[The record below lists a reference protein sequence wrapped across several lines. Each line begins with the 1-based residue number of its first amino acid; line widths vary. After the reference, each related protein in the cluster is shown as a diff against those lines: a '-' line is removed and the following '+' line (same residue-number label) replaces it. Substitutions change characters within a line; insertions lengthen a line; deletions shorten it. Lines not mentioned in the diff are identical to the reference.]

1 MIPEAPPVDIQELRA
16 QVQKKN
22 EILRETLKT
31 SYNRLRKIQTQCFQ
45 SHVAQQLT
53 NILDLKQK
61 QKLVSS
67 SLFSDSTGH
76 VSDATATNEA
86 LLMPALT
93 GKVTED
99 FFLIVVYFFKYTIGK
114 HEYSHHF
121 FFELLQ
127 IYLFE

>member
-67 SLFSDSTGH
+67 SLSSDSTGH

-93 GKVTED
+93 GKVTEY
-99 FFLIVVYFFKYTIGK
+99 FFLIVVYFLNI
-114 HEYSHHF
+114 
-121 FFELLQ
+121 L
-127 IYLFE
+127 